1 MVIISTPLSAIP
13 VQTGVEGMEVAG
25 PRALLAP
32 VAPEVPL
39 PAEEMV
45 SLTMVE
51 AGVGM
56 EVVEAMAVVTVSPG
70 SRAGRRQ
77 LIGAGRRRTEVVR
90 RLIAEEDSVKVILT
104 V

>member
-1 MVIISTPLSAIP
+1 
-13 VQTGVEGMEVAG
+13 MEVAG

-32 VAPEVPL
+32 VAPEVPF
-39 PAEEMV
+39 PADGMV

-56 EVVEAMAVVTVSPG
+56 EVVEAMAVVTVSPR
-70 SRAGRRQ
+70 SRVDRRR